1 MKQAKEEMTMDKNK
15 YYEKRTK
22 IGNAMYS
29 FLQKSTKALIKYR
42 WLYWLLNFT
51 WGILTTLC
59 GLIISLVM
67 LCIGKKP
74 KRWCSIW
81 YFQIC
86 DNWGGL
92 EMGTMFLRDNSNYI
106 ISTNNHEYGH
116 TFQNAI
122 LGPFFIFIVAIPSAI
137 RYWYRKF
144 SKKTQPDY
152 DTIWFEGSATDI
164 GNDVYSFDIQ
174 KEEN

>member
-1 MKQAKEEMTMDKNK
+1 MDKNK
-15 YYEKRTK
+15 YYAKRTK
-22 IGNAMYS
+22 AGNTMYS
-29 FLQKSTKALIKYR
+29 FLQKSTKMLIKHR

-59 GLIISLVM
+59 GLLLSLTM

-74 KRWCSIW
+74 KQWHSVW
-81 YFQIC
+81 YFQIF
-86 DNWGGL
+86 DNWGGM
-92 EMGTMFLRDNSNYI
+92 EMGTMFLRDNSNY

-137 RYWYRKF
+137 RYWYQEIRRRQHKPN
-144 SKKTQPDY
+144 KEY
-152 DTIWFEGSATDI
+152 DLIWFEGSATDI
-164 GNDVYSFDIQ
+164 GNDACLFDIQ
-174 KEEN
+174 KEDY

>member
-1 MKQAKEEMTMDKNK
+1 MDKNK
-15 YYEKRTK
+15 YYAKRTK
-22 IGNAMYS
+22 AGNTMYS
-29 FLQKSTKALIKYR
+29 FLQKSTKMLIKHR

-59 GLIISLVM
+59 GLLLSLAM

-74 KRWCSIW
+74 KRWHSVW
-81 YFQIC
+81 YFQIF
-86 DNWGGL
+86 DKWGGM
-92 EMGTMFLRDNSNYI
+92 EMGTMFLRDNSNY

-137 RYWYRKF
+137 RYWYQEIRRRQHK
-144 SKKTQPDY
+144 PNVEY
-152 DTIWFEGSATDI
+152 DLIWFEGSATDI
-164 GNDVYSFDIQ
+164 GKDACLFDIQ

>member
-1 MKQAKEEMTMDKNK
+1 MDKNK
-15 YYEKRTK
+15 YYAKRTK
-22 IGNAMYS
+22 AGNAMYS
-29 FLQKSTKALIKYR
+29 FLQKSTKMLIKHR

-59 GLIISLVM
+59 GLLLSLTM

-74 KRWCSIW
+74 KRWHSVW
-81 YFQIC
+81 YFQIF
-86 DNWGGL
+86 DNWGGM
-92 EMGTMFLRDNSNYI
+92 EMGTMFLRDNSNY

-137 RYWYRKF
+137 RYWYQEIRRRQHKPN
-144 SKKTQPDY
+144 KEY
-152 DTIWFEGSATDI
+152 DLIWFEGSATDI
-164 GNDVYSFDIQ
+164 GNDACLFDIR

>member
-1 MKQAKEEMTMDKNK
+1 MKND
-15 YYEKRTK
+15 YYARRTK
-22 IGNAMYS
+22 VGNAMYS
-29 FLQKSTKALIKYR
+29 FLQKSTKMLIKHR

-59 GLIISLVM
+59 GLLLSLVM

-86 DNWGGL
+86 DSWGGL
-92 EMGTMFLRDNSNYI
+92 EMGTMFLRDNSNNV
-106 ISTNNHEYGH
+106 STNNHEYGH

-122 LGPFFIFIVAIPSAI
+122 LGPFFILIVAIPSAI
-137 RYWYRKF
+137 RYWYQEIRSRQHK
-144 SKKTQPDY
+144 SNVEY
-152 DTIWFEGSATDI
+152 DLIWFEGSATDI
-164 GNDVYSFDIQ
+164 GNDAYSFDTH
-174 KEEN
+174 KEDY

>member
-1 MKQAKEEMTMDKNK
+1 MKND
-15 YYEKRTK
+15 YYARRTK
-22 IGNAMYS
+22 AGNAMYS
-29 FLQKSTKALIKYR
+29 FLQKSTKVLIKHR

-59 GLIISLVM
+59 GLLLSLIM

-86 DNWGGL
+86 DSWGGL
-92 EMGTMFLRDNSNYI
+92 EMGTMFLRDNSNNV
-106 ISTNNHEYGH
+106 STNNHEYGH

-137 RYWYRKF
+137 RYWYQEIRSRQHK
-144 SKKTQPDY
+144 PNVEY
-152 DTIWFEGSATDI
+152 DLIWFEGSATDI
-164 GNDVYSFDIQ
+164 GNDAYSFDTH
-174 KEEN
+174 KEDY

>member
-1 MKQAKEEMTMDKNK
+1 MDKNK
-15 YYEKRTK
+15 YYAKRTK
-22 IGNAMYS
+22 AGNTMYS
-29 FLQKSTKALIKYR
+29 FLQKSTKMLIKHR

-59 GLIISLVM
+59 GLLLSLAM

-74 KRWCSIW
+74 KRWHSVW
-81 YFQIC
+81 YFQIF
-86 DNWGGL
+86 DSWGGM
-92 EMGTMFLRDNSNYI
+92 EMGTMFLRDNSNY

-137 RYWYRKF
+137 RYWYQEIRRRQHK
-144 SKKTQPDY
+144 SNKEY
-152 DTIWFEGSATDI
+152 DLIWFEGSATDI
-164 GNDVYSFDIQ
+164 GNDACLFDIQ
-174 KEEN
+174 KEDY

>member
-1 MKQAKEEMTMDKNK
+1 MDKNK
-15 YYEKRTK
+15 YYAKRTK
-22 IGNAMYS
+22 AGNTMYS
-29 FLQKSTKALIKYR
+29 FLQKSTKMLIKHR

-59 GLIISLVM
+59 GLLLSLTM

-74 KRWCSIW
+74 KRWHSIW
-81 YFQIC
+81 YFQIF
-86 DNWGGL
+86 DNWGGM
-92 EMGTMFLRDNSNYI
+92 EMGTMFLRDNSNY

-137 RYWYRKF
+137 RYWYQEIRRRQHK
-144 SKKTQPDY
+144 PNVEY
-152 DTIWFEGSATDI
+152 DLIWFEGSATDI
-164 GNDVYSFDIQ
+164 GNDACLFDIQ
-174 KEEN
+174 KEDY

>member
-1 MKQAKEEMTMDKNK
+1 MDKNK
-15 YYEKRTK
+15 YYAKRTK
-22 IGNAMYS
+22 AGNTMYS
-29 FLQKSTKALIKYR
+29 FLQKSTKMLIKHR

-59 GLIISLVM
+59 GLLLSLAM

-74 KRWCSIW
+74 KRWHSIW
-81 YFQIC
+81 YFQIF
-86 DNWGGL
+86 DKWGGM
-92 EMGTMFLRDNSNYI
+92 EMGTMFLRDNSNY

-137 RYWYRKF
+137 RYWYQEIRRRQHKPN
-144 SKKTQPDY
+144 KEY
-152 DTIWFEGSATDI
+152 DLIWFEGSATDI
-164 GNDVYSFDIQ
+164 GNDACLFDIH
-174 KEEN
+174 KEDY

>member
-1 MKQAKEEMTMDKNK
+1 MDKNK
-15 YYEKRTK
+15 YYAKRTK
-22 IGNAMYS
+22 AGNTMYS
-29 FLQKSTKALIKYR
+29 FLQKSTKMLIKHR

-59 GLIISLVM
+59 GLLLSLTM

-74 KRWCSIW
+74 KRWHSVW
-81 YFQIC
+81 YFQIF
-86 DNWGGL
+86 NSWGGM
-92 EMGTMFLRDNSNYI
+92 EMGTMFLRDNSNY

-137 RYWYRKF
+137 RYWYQEIRRRQHKPN
-144 SKKTQPDY
+144 KEY
-152 DTIWFEGSATDI
+152 DLIWFEGSATDI
-164 GNDVYSFDIQ
+164 GNDACLFDIQ

>member
-1 MKQAKEEMTMDKNK
+1 MDKNK
-15 YYEKRTK
+15 YYAKRTK
-22 IGNAMYS
+22 AGNTMYS
-29 FLQKSTKALIKYR
+29 FLQKSTKMLIKHR

-59 GLIISLVM
+59 GLLLSLTM

-74 KRWCSIW
+74 KRWHSVW
-81 YFQIC
+81 YFQIF
-86 DNWGGL
+86 DNWGGM
-92 EMGTMFLRDNSNYI
+92 EMGTMFLRDNSNYT
-106 ISTNNHEYGH
+106 STNNHEYGH

-137 RYWYRKF
+137 RYWYQEIRRRQHK
-144 SKKTQPDY
+144 PNVEY
-152 DTIWFEGSATDI
+152 DLIWFEGSATDI
-164 GNDVYSFDIQ
+164 GNDAYSFDIQ